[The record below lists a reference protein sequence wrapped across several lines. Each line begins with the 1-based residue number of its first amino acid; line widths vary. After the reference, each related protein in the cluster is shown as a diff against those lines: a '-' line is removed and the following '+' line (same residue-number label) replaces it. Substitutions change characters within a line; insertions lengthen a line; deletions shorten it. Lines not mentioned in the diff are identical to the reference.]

1 MLVVDDSHTVRCFL
15 QRTFETK
22 GFQVDVATNGWQ
34 ALTQMQ
40 SHMYDIVFLDLEMP
54 VMNGYRCAQAIR
66 QWERRATCPVRT
78 LGASALY
85 MTVAAPGRAQERESS
100 AGTIYLCAHFSS
112 PRPRAAA
119 VQKGACTSPQPLSP
133 TTL

>member
-22 GFQVDVATNGWQ
+22 CFQVDVATNGWQ

-66 QWERRATCPVRT
+66 QWERCATCAARAI
-78 LGASALY
+78 GSSALY
-85 MTVAAPGRAQERESS
+85 T
-100 AGTIYLCAHFSS
+100 
-112 PRPRAAA
+112 
-119 VQKGACTSPQPLSP
+119 
-133 TTL
+133 

>member
-40 SHMYDIVFLDLEMP
+40 SHMYDIVDASGDGQISTTEAIKAVQGEKVLSFKPSAPP
-54 VMNGYRCAQAIR
+54 VA
-66 QWERRATCPVRT
+66 E
-78 LGASALY
+78 
-85 MTVAAPGRAQERESS
+85 
-100 AGTIYLCAHFSS
+100 AGTKFRYVSEVNLQLTVDQTLLSFDQVAFRTNLASGVAGLEPQVWI
-112 PRPRAAA
+112 
-119 VQKGACTSPQPLSP
+119 TSR
-133 TTL
+133 